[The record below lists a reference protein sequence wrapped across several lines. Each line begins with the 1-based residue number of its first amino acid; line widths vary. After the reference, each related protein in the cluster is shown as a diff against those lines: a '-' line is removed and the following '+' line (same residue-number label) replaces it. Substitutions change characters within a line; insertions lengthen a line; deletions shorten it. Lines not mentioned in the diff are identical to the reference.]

1 MRLRLL
7 SLPAFT
13 HKTLFSCGS
22 IMLDDSENKLSSDSL
37 QRLLRRHT
45 TGDWGDIPRDLRQT
59 NKYALEYNNSL
70 LSCYFHPHSGIRMVV
85 MTTRADR
92 SQTLI
97 FVHA

>member
-1 MRLRLL
+1 MKLHLL

-22 IMLDDSENKLSSDSL
+22 IMLDDSETKLSSDIL

-45 TGDWGDIPRDLRQT
+45 TGDWGDIPRNLRQT
-59 NKYALEYNNSL
+59 NKYALEYSNSL

-85 MTTRADR
+85 INTCANRT
-92 SQTLI
+92 QTI
-97 FVHA
+97 ISVHA